1 MDFSEIMN
9 IILSGGL
16 VGTATA
22 IGSLRATVRK
32 AKAEAMKAEAD
43 AEGVR
48 VDNAEH
54 ATRVLVSNIVVPL
67 KEELNATRKTCRP
80 TSAKWRDC
88 ARPLTLPTVA
98 AIMMTV
104 LCLAGCAS
112 SRKSMTAEKT
122 QTETASADSA
132 SGSRR
137 AGLVMAGIPASAV
150 KLTIAADSLRKLPEG
165 AVYRGK
171 SGQANLTVGTDG
183 KGNLVA
189 EASCDS
195 LQQLVLWYEEELTRI
210 RSETKNNVSNDVQME
225 EKRPPNRMRTF
236 MTGVLAGLLAG
247 VLLTLKVKRQ

>member
-16 VGTATA
+16 VGTAAA

-67 KEELNATRKTCRP
+67 KEELNATRKDLQ
-80 TSAKWRDC
+80 A
-88 ARPLTLPTVA
+88 
-98 AIMMTV
+98 
-104 LCLAGCAS
+104 
-112 SRKSMTAEKT
+112 
-122 QTETASADSA
+122 
-132 SGSRR
+132 
-137 AGLVMAGIPASAV
+137 
-150 KLTIAADSLRKLPEG
+150 SLRKLPEG

-171 SGQANLTVGTDG
+171 SGQANLTVGSDG

-210 RSETKNNVSNDVQME
+210 RSETRNETSNDVQTV

-236 MTGVLAGLLAG
+236 ITGILAGLLAG
-247 VLLTLKVKRQ
+247 VLLTIKLKKR